1 MPRRSQDSLML
12 VHPRVDGRPNRIG
25 PPEQLTGEQCR
36 LFIAVVSSMPP
47 EHFRPCDI
55 PLLSVFVEAL
65 SMCERAVREME
76 ATGGPVL
83 GDGINPWFSVQ
94 QRAAKQVATLSTR
107 LRMSPQSRRGP
118 KTVHRAGY
126 QPPSAY
132 DTMNFDDDNAS

>member
-1 MPRRSQDSLML
+1 MPRRSHASLTL
-12 VHPRVDGRPNRIG
+12 VHPRVDGRPNRIP
-25 PPEQLTGEQCR
+25 PPEQLTGEQRR

-65 SMCERAVREME
+65 AMCQRAAREME

-94 QRAAKQVATLSTR
+94 QRAAKQVSTLSTR

-118 KTVHRAGY
+118 KSVHRAGY
-126 QPPSAY
+126 RPPSAY
-132 DTMNFDDDNAS
+132 DDLDLSGDDN